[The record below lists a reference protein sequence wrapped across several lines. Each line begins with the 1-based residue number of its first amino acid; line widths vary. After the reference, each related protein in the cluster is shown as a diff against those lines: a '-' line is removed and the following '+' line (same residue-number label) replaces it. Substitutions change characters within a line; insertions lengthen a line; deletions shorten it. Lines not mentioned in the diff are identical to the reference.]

1 MRTIETLILQLYNFC
16 LAIIN
21 FNSLSETYFNGI
33 DMGFV
38 YADVI
43 VHGIKGS
50 KILKMLIDTG
60 STYVVLD
67 PETISELGL
76 IETPYKVKIT
86 LADRRVSEVKLYIG
100 EVEVK
105 ERRGPVFIAELNTPV
120 PLLGVHALE
129 TLGFKINPKTGEL
142 EEISPEGGYIL
153 YNI

>member
-1 MRTIETLILQLYNFC
+1 
-16 LAIIN
+16 
-21 FNSLSETYFNGI
+21 
-33 DMGFV
+33 MGFV

-50 KILKMLIDTG
+50 KILRMLIDTG
-60 STYVVLD
+60 STYIVLD

-86 LADRRVSEVKLYIG
+86 LADRRASEVKLYIG
-100 EVEVK
+100 EVEVRK
-105 ERRGPVFIAELNTPV
+105 RRGPVFIAELNTPV
-120 PLLGVHALE
+120 PLLGVFALE